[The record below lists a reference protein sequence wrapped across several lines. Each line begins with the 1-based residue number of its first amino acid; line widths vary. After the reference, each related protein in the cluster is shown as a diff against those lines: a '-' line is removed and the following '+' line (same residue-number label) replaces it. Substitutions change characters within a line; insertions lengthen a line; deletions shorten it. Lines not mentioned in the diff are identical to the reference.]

1 MQKRKETAVVQ
12 EQRQIAAGI
21 YEMWIETELAKQA
34 KPGQFISVYT
44 QDKSA
49 LLPRPISICEID
61 EEQNRLRLVYRV
73 VGKGTKEF
81 SGYGA
86 GNKIDILGT
95 LGNGFPLAEAAGK
108 RVFLMGGGIGVPPM
122 LETAK
127 QLAGNTVATDIIMGY
142 RNNDLFL
149 KEDFE
154 KYGNVHIATED
165 GSVGTKGNVM
175 DVIREKKKH
184 RPAGGASPS
193 PTTEPGASTVDE
205 VCDLKRSGGRMI
217 SSPTRAEQTD
227 GHFQPKTT
235 LSLRRKAKLH
245 AEGASLSACGKH
257 HSPKANITVQPPHGG
272 CTMGD
277 REAVEG
283 AGGYE
288 SNDLPFMRCLP
299 LFSSVGTEMSSL
311 LCAFSCRHP
320 CGAGRWGE
328 ATAPCSHPGGSH
340 SDSRQRADMDP
351 PLR

>member
-1 MQKRKETAVVQ
+1 MVKKRKETAVVQ

-61 EEQNRLRLVYRV
+61 KEQNRLRIVYRV

-86 GNKIDILGT
+86 GSKIDILGT
-95 LGNGFPLAEAAGK
+95 LGNGFPLAEATGK

-175 DVIREKKKH
+175 DVIREKNLQADIILACGPMPMLKAIKTYAEEQNI
-184 RPAGGASPS
+184 PAYISLEERMACGVGACLGCIVK
-193 PTTEPGASTVDE
+193 TKEVDHHSH
-205 VCDLKRSGGRMI
+205 VNNARIC
-217 SSPTRAEQTD
+217 TD
-227 GHFQPKTT
+227 GPVY
-235 LSLRRKAKLH
+235 L
-245 AEGASLSACGKH
+245 ASD
-257 HSPKANITVQPPHGG
+257 V
-272 CTMGD
+272 
-277 REAVEG
+277 
-283 AGGYE
+283 
-288 SNDLPFMRCLP
+288 
-299 LFSSVGTEMSSL
+299 L
-311 LCAFSCRHP
+311 L
-320 CGAGRWGE
+320 
-328 ATAPCSHPGGSH
+328 
-340 SDSRQRADMDP
+340 
-351 PLR
+351 